1 MSGSAPSGP
10 FVPAPERTKGVGRVF
25 RGHGNARGLRIAL
38 AASRFHERLVLR
50 LVEGAVDE
58 LAHLGAQATD
68 VDLAWAPGA
77 FELPFLSQT
86 LARTGRYDAIVALG
100 VVIRGETPHFDY
112 VCAEAARG
120 ISVVSRAEG
129 VPVMFGVVT
138 ADTLAQAEARAGMTG
153 GDNKGCSAAR
163 AAVEF
168 VYALRESR

>member
-1 MSGSAPSGP
+1 MSGSATQGP
-10 FVPAPERTKGVGRVF
+10 FVPAPDHVAGVGRVF
-25 RGHGNARGLRIAL
+25 RGHGNAFGLRIAL
-38 AASRFHERLVLR
+38 AASRFHEPLVLA
-50 LVEGAVDE
+50 LVTGATAE
-58 LAHLGAQATD
+58 LARLGAQPTD

-77 FELPFLSQT
+77 FELPFLAQT

-100 VVIRGETPHFDY
+100 VVIRGDTPHFEY

-138 ADTLAQAEARAGMTG
+138 ANDMAQAEARAGEH
-153 GDNKGCSAAR
+153 DNKGRDAAR

-168 VYALRESR
+168 VYALREAR